1 MTLQHCIVRF
11 KICEHSYRKKTKTQ
25 KMHLF
30 KGAAYLSLSLLL
42 ITSVSSMPNT
52 TQYRLN
58 SMLFDGY
65 DQYIIPVIDTSAI
78 LKVSALYSLSQVI
91 SIVSFYLY
99 LKHRYLT
106 AIFGHVQENALCI
119 SVIFQNCVFVTF

>member
-1 MTLQHCIVRF
+1 MQ
-11 KICEHSYRKKTKTQ
+11 
-25 KMHLF
+25 LF
-30 KGAAYLSLSLLL
+30 KGAAYLSLSFLL
-42 ITSVSSMPNT
+42 ITSVSSVPNT

-65 DQYIIPVIDTSAI
+65 DQYIIPVIDSSTV

-99 LKHRYLT
+99 L
-106 AIFGHVQENALCI
+106 
-119 SVIFQNCVFVTF
+119 

>member
-1 MTLQHCIVRF
+1 MQ
-11 KICEHSYRKKTKTQ
+11 
-25 KMHLF
+25 LF

-58 SMLFDGY
+58 SKLFDGY
-65 DQYIIPVIDTSAI
+65 DQYIIPVIDTSTV
-78 LKVSALYSLSQVI
+78 LEVTALYSLSQVI

-106 AIFGHVQENALCI
+106 AIFGHVQRKKYFMHYRRYIPKFCI
-119 SVIFQNCVFVTF
+119 CNVLTNLKFRMTRQKTSK